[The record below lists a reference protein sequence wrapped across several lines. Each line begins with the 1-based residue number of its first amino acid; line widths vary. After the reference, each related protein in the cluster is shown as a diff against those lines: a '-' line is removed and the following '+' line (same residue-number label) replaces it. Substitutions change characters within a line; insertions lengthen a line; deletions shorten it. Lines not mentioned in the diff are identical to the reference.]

1 MESERELLSEHLGV
15 GLVDLNRCRGREGI
29 NTPSG
34 PNDRISAALPHLTRS
49 TAAPAKT
56 AKVKI

>member
-15 GLVDLNRCRGREGI
+15 GLVDLNHWRGREGI

-34 PNDRISAALPHLTRS
+34 PNDRISAALLHLTRS
-49 TAAPAKT
+49 TVAPAKT